1 MPLSRLSCEE
11 EDMDKLK
18 ELQDVIDRSQN
29 IVFFGGAGVSTESN
43 IPDFRSSDAVLC
55 RPYMFLVC
63 TN

>member
-1 MPLSRLSCEE
+1 ME

-43 IPDFRSSDAVLC
+43 IPD
-55 RPYMFLVC
+55 
-63 TN
+63 